1 VTELYKYT
9 ERTVLLRYRSENN
22 YVGYSNV
29 LLECYNFSQ
38 YCQQGFSMTKIHFQ
52 TCYLAKFLNPSAK
65 LSNRLKKKKK
75 EKTYRYIIRKL
86 ETGQVD
92 KSIKN

>member
-1 VTELYKYT
+1 
-9 ERTVLLRYRSENN
+9 
-22 YVGYSNV
+22 
-29 LLECYNFSQ
+29 
-38 YCQQGFSMTKIHFQ
+38 MTKIHFQ